1 MAKASS
7 GGPRTEMIGVRIQC
21 PHTVLLKCKEKRE
34 RCPSAA
40 AVLKRNSRTGAKGA
54 HHQCS
59 QGREVQNPY
68 ISLRMPA
75 AVTSRDRSTLQM
87 PSQSTSLCQPV
98 TKPGGVFTN
107 DHERRLDRPEDA
119 GANVGATPDGTAD
132 CLTSRKAAREQPET
146 AGLRQRRV
154 RILAKTTQEEHREVR
169 RPMA

>member
-1 MAKASS
+1 
-7 GGPRTEMIGVRIQC
+7 MIGVRIQC

-40 AVLKRNSRTGAKGA
+40 AVLKRNSRGQEPKERIISAAKEGKF
-54 HHQCS
+54 
-59 QGREVQNPY
+59 RIPY

-107 DHERRLDRPEDA
+107 DHERRRLDRPEDA

-132 CLTSRKAAREQPET
+132 CLKSRKAAREQPET

>member
-1 MAKASS
+1 MSFCCS
-7 GGPRTEMIGVRIQC
+7 RSE
-21 PHTVLLKCKEKRE
+21 KE
-34 RCPSAA
+34 
-40 AVLKRNSRTGAKGA
+40 LQRTGAKGA

-59 QGREVQNPY
+59 QGREVQNPLHQPKDARSSDFKGQKHATDA
-68 ISLRMPA
+68 I
-75 AVTSRDRSTLQM
+75 TSHQPLSTCDKARRL
-87 PSQSTSLCQPV
+87 
-98 TKPGGVFTN
+98 FTN

-132 CLTSRKAAREQPET
+132 CLKSRKAAREQPET